1 MFSYTYVHCKVQG
14 CCRESAESS
23 SPKFSHKIFA
33 REPQWTLIAGRVKTI
48 LGLALD
54 YYSIQRTLCDGI
66 AAPNITARCQSEI
79 ERVERQFDE
88 CMVFLLRV
96 RDTPYLVW
104 LLPNRLHALSQ
115 GESCCAGS
123 DLDDD
128 DGRCCHFG

>member
-1 MFSYTYVHCKVQG
+1 MTGGLIYLYVHCG
-14 CCRESAESS
+14 ELLGHFPPSAHSK
-23 SPKFSHKIFA
+23 PLLVN
-33 REPQWTLIAGRVKTI
+33 QWTLIAGRVKTI

-96 RDTPYLVW
+96 RDTPHLVAPPNCVCTREP
-104 LLPNRLHALSQ
+104 LLHKMNRVVLVLTS
-115 GESCCAGS
+115 S
-123 DLDDD
+123 LW
-128 DGRCCHFG
+128 GR